1 MLLQI
6 LLHAYDSY
14 HYSFQLNLVGDI
26 TVIEECSPTI
36 PESTVSAFRCQ
47 NSSTGVKSL
56 SLLGMNPVSVYQEI
70 LQRVMYENGVDEP
83 DLIPRQ
89 IEVVWSYSIGSCIPL
104 TVLLNILSAV
114 IGTQRNPVLWTPCF
128 ADTSKCSNDLS
139 YFTEF
144 IWLLHE
150 RLKVLRYQLETGSK
164 PCQRFDQDAQ
174 VFFSVRIEEDQ
185 SILVKPSARLQ
196 PVSSWYLR
204 TFDRYC
210 ACCAIECHVFSLQL
224 FVVDGGDR
232 ESNIVTVKV
241 GIIPVNDNPPVID
254 TDGNSTVFM
263 EEMAAVD
270 IVGQNVTI
278 TDQDQVLDHM
288 FISEV
293 QVRILNASSGEVS
306 LGKLCALK
314 NNSIL
319 IKHF

>member
-6 LLHAYDSY
+6 LLRAYDSY

-56 SLLGMNPVSVYQEI
+56 SLLGMSPVSVYQEI
-70 LQRVMYENGVDEP
+70 LQSVMYGNGVDEP

-89 IEVVWSYSIGSCIPL
+89 IEVMRSYSIGSCISL

-114 IGTQRNPVLWTPCF
+114 IGTPRNPALWTPCF
-128 ADTSKCSNDLS
+128 ADTPKCSNDLS

-174 VFFSVRIEEDQ
+174 VFFSGRED
-185 SILVKPSARLQ
+185 
-196 PVSSWYLR
+196 
-204 TFDRYC
+204 
-210 ACCAIECHVFSLQL
+210 
-224 FVVDGGDR
+224 
-232 ESNIVTVKV
+232 
-241 GIIPVNDNPPVID
+241 
-254 TDGNSTVFM
+254 
-263 EEMAAVD
+263 
-270 IVGQNVTI
+270 
-278 TDQDQVLDHM
+278 
-288 FISEV
+288 
-293 QVRILNASSGEVS
+293 
-306 LGKLCALK
+306 
-314 NNSIL
+314 
-319 IKHF
+319 